1 MPSYILKSY
10 RYKGSP
16 LELFDIFKGD
26 TVPFLLYSGLNFDG
40 LGRFSFMG
48 SGPFLTFQSK
58 GKHIRIQRENSTENL
73 QENPLLK
80 IKELLHQYRLNINL
94 SDLPFTGGAVGYF
107 SYDLG
112 FMFENIPLKS
122 KDDLNLPD
130 CFLGLYHTI
139 LIFDHK
145 TSQLHIFSCGLP
157 EKDAGASQK
166 LAESRLKEVLNRLSK
181 FESNGIKNK
190 LRRWENSRI
199 NLRPEWSVSMK
210 RRFGIPKNN
219 HTSYRIRDNQDL
231 NLCNHIS
238 NFTKDEYIKAI
249 LKAKDYISRGDIYQL
264 NLSQRF
270 SAENTTEAIELYRG
284 LSDISPAPFSAYMD
298 FADFQIIS
306 SSPERFLNLNGGVV
320 QTRPM
325 KGTRPRSQSVK
336 EDAALKKELLNSPKD
351 KAELIMIVDLERND
365 LGKVCSYGSVKADQ
379 LRNLE
384 AYSTVY
390 QTTATVSGR
399 LYPDKDCIDLLRA
412 CFPGGS
418 ITGCPKI
425 RAMQIIEEL
434 EPHRRSIYTG
444 SIGYLS
450 FNGNIDLNIAIRTI
464 LKKQNKIYFQVGG
477 GIVADSVPE
486 LEYQET
492 LVKAKALFGALSL
505 THEPASIS

>member
-26 TVPFLLYSGLNFDG
+26 TLPFLLYSGLNFDG

-122 KDDLNLPD
+122 RDDLNLPD

-166 LAESRLKEVLNRLSK
+166 LAESRLKEVLNKLSK
-181 FESNGIKNK
+181 FEANGFKNK
-190 LRRWENSRI
+190 FHPWQDVKINSSEQNN
-199 NLRPEWSVSMK
+199 NL
-210 RRFGIPKNN
+210 
-219 HTSYRIRDNQDL
+219 L
-231 NLCNHIS
+231 NYTS
-238 NFTKDEYIKAI
+238 NFTKDSYIKAI
-249 LKAKDYISRGDIYQL
+249 LKTKDYISRGDIYQL

-270 SAENTTEAIELYRG
+270 STNCETDAFGLYKN
-284 LSDISPAPFSAYMD
+284 LSWINPAPFSAYMD
-298 FADFQIIS
+298 FGGFQIIS
-306 SSPERFLNLNGGVV
+306 SSPERFLNLRQGIVN
-320 QTRPM
+320 TRPM
-325 KGTRPRSQSVK
+325 KGTRPRGSNAQQDS
-336 EDAALKKELLNSPKD
+336 ALKKELLKSPKD

-365 LGKVCSYGSVKADQ
+365 LGKVCNYGSVKAGQ

-384 AYSTVY
+384 VYSTVY